1 MKLTESKLRR
11 LLRDILLEIDEGAC
25 AKLVFGETPDEDE
38 NPDLL
43 AEPASEYLEDAR
55 EEEQEDKKPSSK
67 VNFFDNEKNQEYNI
81 QRLEK
86 KLEIEI
92 LELKKKQKIL
102 VFIFYIVI
110 IIFLSSFILALEL
123 NLI

>member
-1 MKLTESKLRR
+1 MNYNTKSLEESIYALQDKASNINEKIKKYNKSLDKDLR
-11 LLRDILLEIDEGAC
+11 I
-25 AKLVFGETPDEDE
+25 
-38 NPDLL
+38 
-43 AEPASEYLEDAR
+43 
-55 EEEQEDKKPSSK
+55 EDKKPSSK